1 MVTFKHTQLKNGMDI
16 VAEINPEAQSVA
28 IGFMV
33 KTGARDESG
42 EVYGVSHFL
51 EHMMF
56 KGTSRRSSANCS
68 TMLSGSDSAIA
79 SKARPICT

>member
-1 MVTFKHTQLKNGMDI
+1 
-16 VAEINPEAQSVA
+16 
-28 IGFMV
+28 MV

-56 KGTSRRSSANCS
+56 KGTSRRSSADVNREFDA
-68 TMLSGSDSAIA
+68 MGA
-79 SKARPICT
+79 